1 MYLSILALP
10 MLGSAVGGL
19 FGRKVGVTGAHIIT
33 TGCLTASAVLAI
45 VAFYEVGLC
54 GSPVSIELFS
64 WIDSEFMLVQW
75 GFLFDSLTVSML
87 LPVLVV
93 SSLVHLYSI
102 SYMAED
108 PHNQRFFSYLSMFT
122 FFMLVL
128 VAGDNYFI
136 MFIGWEGI
144 GISSYLLINFW
155 YTRIQAN
162 KSGIKALTVN
172 RVGDMFLS
180 VGFFAIFW
188 VFGNVDYATVFSVAP
203 FINESAITII
213 GLLLLIGA
221 MAKSAQIGLHTWL
234 PDAMEG
240 PTPVSALIHAATLV
254 TAGVYLMLRSSPII
268 EYGPTVLVV
277 ITWVGALTAFFAATT
292 GLLQNDLKRVIAY
305 STCSQMGY
313 LFMAVGLSQYNVAL
327 FHLVNHA
334 FFKALLFL
342 AAGAVIHGMADQQD
356 LRRLGGLVN
365 FLPFTYTAIL
375 IGSLS
380 LMAFPFLTGFYSKD
394 LILEVALGQYEVS
407 GTIAYWLG
415 TISAVFTAFYSFRLI
430 SLTFFTVPNAPKGD
444 YLHAHEAPMII
455 VIPLVILSIM
465 SIGFGYV
472 AKDLFVG
479 IGSDFL
485 STALFQHPN
494 HISLVEAEFGLPLML
509 KLLPAIGSLFGAS
522 LALYLYHVVPGFTI
536 NLTYNTVGNALYKF
550 LNGKWLFDMVYNTF
564 IISGGLRLGHV
575 ISKVIDRGVIELV
588 GPYGFSTVLTNAG
601 RSVANYDTGVIT
613 SYALYIILGLISFI
627 FLLFAPVLLP
637 VAEGGESTLNSVFGD
652 NIGLILVYLTALVS
666 SGPTGPATAIDKK

>member
-10 MLGSAVGGL
+10 LFGSAVAGL
-19 FGRKVGVTGAHIIT
+19 LGRKIGVTGAHIVT
-33 TGCLTASAVLAI
+33 TGALMASALLSL

-54 GSPVSIELFS
+54 GSPVSIVLFS
-64 WIDSEFMLVQW
+64 WIDSEFLLVNW

-93 SSLVHLYSI
+93 SSLVHLYSV

-128 VAGDNYFI
+128 VAGDNYLILFV
-136 MFIGWEGI
+136 GWEGI
-144 GISSYLLINFW
+144 GVSSYLLINFW

-162 KSGIKALTVN
+162 KSGMKAMIVN

-180 VGFFAIFW
+180 VGFFSILW
-188 VFGNVDYATVFSVAP
+188 VFGNVDYATVFRIAP
-203 FINESAITII
+203 YINETAITII

-221 MAKSAQIGLHTWL
+221 MAKSAQFGLHTWL
-234 PDAMEG
+234 PDRMEG

-277 ITWVGALTAFFAATT
+277 ITWVGALTAFVAATT

-305 STCSQMGY
+305 STMSQMGY
-313 LFMAVGLSQYNVAL
+313 LFMAVGLSQYNAAL

-356 LRRLGGLVN
+356 MRRLGGLVN

-407 GTIAYWLG
+407 GSLAYWLG
-415 TISAVFTAFYSFRLI
+415 TISAVFTRFYSFRLI
-430 SLTFFTVPNAPKGD
+430 SLTFFGTRNAPKGD

-455 VIPLVILSIM
+455 VIPLVILSIL
-465 SIGFGYV
+465 SIAFGYV
-472 AKDLFVG
+472 AKDAFVG
-479 IGSDFL
+479 VGTDFL

-494 HISLVEAEFGLPLML
+494 HISLIEAEFGIPLAL
-509 KLLPAIGSLFGAS
+509 KLLPGIGSLFGAAS
-522 LALYLYHVVPGFTI
+522 AVYLYHVTPLFTI
-536 NLTYNTVGNALYKF
+536 NLTNNTLGKAIYKF
-550 LNGKWLFDMVYNTF
+550 LNGKWLVDNVYNVF
-564 IISGGLRLGHV
+564 IITGGLRLGHT
-575 ISKVIDRGVIELV
+575 ISKVIDRGILELV
-588 GPYGFSTVLTNAG
+588 GPFGVSNVLNNTG
-601 RSVANYDTGVIT
+601 RNIASYDTGVIT
-613 SYALYIILGLISFI
+613 TYALYIILGLITFL
-627 FLLFAPVLLP
+627 FLLFAPILL
-637 VAEGGESTLNSVFGD
+637 GSSLESTLGGD
-652 NIGLILVYLTALVS
+652 IGLLLIFFCALVLS
-666 SGPTGPATAIDKK
+666 PSVNKSETK

>member
-1 MYLSILALP
+1 MF
-10 MLGSAVGGL
+10 GSAIAGL
-19 FGRKVGVTGAHIIT
+19 LGRKIGVTGAHIIT
-33 TGCLTASAVLAI
+33 TGALMASALLAL
-45 VAFYEVGLC
+45 VAFYEVALC
-54 GSPVSIELFS
+54 GSPVSIELLS
-64 WIDSEFMLVQW
+64 WIDSEFLLVQW

-122 FFMLVL
+122 FFMLIL
-128 VAGDNYFI
+128 VAGDNYLI
-136 MFIGWEGI
+136 LFIGWEGI
-144 GISSYLLINFW
+144 GIASFLLINFW

-172 RVGDMFLS
+172 RVGDMFMS
-180 VGFFAIFW
+180 VGFFAILW
-188 VFGNVDYATVFSVAP
+188 VFGNLDYATVFSIAP
-203 FINESAITII
+203 FINETAITII
-213 GLLLLIGA
+213 GLLLLTGA
-221 MAKSAQIGLHTWL
+221 MAKSAQLGLHTWL

-365 FLPFTYTAIL
+365 FLPFSYTAIL

-407 GTIAYWLG
+407 GNIAYWLG

-430 SLTFFTVPNAPKGD
+430 SLTFFTYPNAPKGD
-444 YLHAHEAPMII
+444 YLHAHDAPMII
-455 VIPLVILSIM
+455 IIPLVILSIL
-465 SIGFGYV
+465 SIVFGYV
-472 AKDLFVG
+472 AKDAFVG
-479 IGSDFL
+479 VGTDML
-485 STALFQHPN
+485 STALFQHPD
-494 HISLVEAEFGLPLML
+494 HISLIEAEFGLPLAL
-509 KLLPAIGSLFGAS
+509 KLLPAVGSLFGAG
-522 LALYLYHVVPGFTI
+522 LALYLYHVAPLFTI
-536 NLTYNTVGNALYKF
+536 HLTDGALGKALYKF
-550 LNGKWLFDMVYNTF
+550 LNGKWLIDNVYNGF
-564 IISGGLRLGHV
+564 IITGGLRLGHI

-588 GPYGFSTVLTNAG
+588 GPFGLSNALTNTG
-601 RSVANYDTGVIT
+601 RNIASYDTGIIT

-627 FLLFAPVLLP
+627 FLLFAPILL
-637 VAEGGESTLNSVFGD
+637 GGTLDAVFGGD
-652 NIGLILVYLTALVS
+652 IGLILVYLSALVLLPTAVSAS
-666 SGPTGPATAIDKK
+666 SK

>member
-10 MLGSAVGGL
+10 LFGSAVAGL
-19 FGRKVGVTGAHIIT
+19 LGRKIGVTGAHIVT
-33 TGCLTASAVLAI
+33 TGALMTSALLAL

-64 WIDSEFMLVQW
+64 WIDSEFLLVNW

-93 SSLVHLYSI
+93 SSLVHLYSV

-128 VAGDNYFI
+128 VAGDNYLI
-136 MFIGWEGI
+136 LFIGWEGI
-144 GISSYLLINFW
+144 GVSSYLLINFW

-162 KSGIKALTVN
+162 KSGIKAMTVN

-180 VGFFAIFW
+180 IGFFAILW
-188 VFGNVDYATVFSVAP
+188 VFGNVDYATVFRIAP
-203 FINESAITII
+203 YINETAITII
-213 GLLLLIGA
+213 GLLLLVGA
-221 MAKSAQIGLHTWL
+221 MAKSAQFGLHTWL
-234 PDAMEG
+234 PDRMEG

-277 ITWVGALTAFFAATT
+277 ITWVGALTAFVAATT

-305 STCSQMGY
+305 STMSQMGY
-313 LFMAVGLSQYNVAL
+313 LFMAVGLSQYNAAL

-407 GTIAYWLG
+407 GNLAYWLG
-415 TISAVFTAFYSFRLI
+415 TISAVFTRFYSFRLI
-430 SLTFFTVPNAPKGD
+430 SLTFFGTRNAPKGD

-455 VIPLVILSIM
+455 VIPLVILSIL
-465 SIGFGYV
+465 SIAFGYV
-472 AKDLFVG
+472 AKDAFVG
-479 IGSDFL
+479 VGTDFL

-494 HISLVEAEFGLPLML
+494 HISLIEAEFGIPLAL
-509 KLLPAIGSLFGAS
+509 KLLPAIGSFFGAA
-522 LALYLYHVVPGFTI
+522 LAVYLYHVTPLFTI
-536 NLTYNTVGNALYKF
+536 NLTNNILGKAIYKF
-550 LNGKWLFDMVYNTF
+550 LNGKWLVDNVYNVF
-564 IISGGLRLGHV
+564 IITGGLRLGHT
-575 ISKVIDRGVIELV
+575 ISKVIDRGILELV
-588 GPYGFSTVLTNAG
+588 GPFGLSNVLSNTG
-601 RSVANYDTGVIT
+601 RNIASYDTGIIT
-613 SYALYIILGLISFI
+613 SYALYIILGLITFL
-627 FLLFAPVLLP
+627 FLLFAPILLGTSLESVL
-637 VAEGGESTLNSVFGD
+637 GGD
-652 NIGLILVYLTALVS
+652 IGLILVFFSALVLLPS
-666 SGPTGPATAIDKK
+666 VNKSETK

>member
-10 MLGSAVGGL
+10 LFGSAVAGL
-19 FGRKVGVTGAHIIT
+19 LGRKIGVTGAHIIT
-33 TGCLTASAVLAI
+33 TGALMASAGLAL

-54 GSPVSIELFS
+54 SSPVSIELLS
-64 WIDSEFMLVQW
+64 WIDSESLLVSW

-128 VAGDNYFI
+128 VAGDNYLI
-136 MFIGWEGI
+136 LFIGWEGI

-180 VGFFAIFW
+180 VGFFAILW
-188 VFGNVDYATVFSVAP
+188 VFGNVDYATVFSLAP
-203 FINESAITII
+203 YINETAITII

-221 MAKSAQIGLHTWL
+221 MAKSAQFGLHTWL

-268 EYGPTVLVV
+268 EYGPTVLIV

-407 GTIAYWLG
+407 GNIAYWLG

-455 VIPLVILSIM
+455 VIPLVILSIL

-472 AKDLFVG
+472 AKDCFVG
-479 IGSDFL
+479 VGTDFL
-485 STALFQHPN
+485 STALFQHPD
-494 HISLVEAEFGLPLML
+494 HISLIEAEFGLPLFF
-509 KLLPAIGSLFGAS
+509 KLLPAVGSLFGAG
-522 LALYLYHVVPGFTI
+522 LAVYLYHAAPLFTI
-536 NLTYNTVGNALYKF
+536 HLTDGVVGKALYKF
-550 LNGKWLFDMVYNTF
+550 LNGKWLVDNVYNHYVIT
-564 IISGGLRLGHV
+564 GALKVGHT
-575 ISKVIDRGVIELV
+575 ISKVIDRGIIELV
-588 GPYGFSTVLTNAG
+588 GPFGLSNVLTKTG
-601 RSVANYDTGVIT
+601 RNIASYDTGVIT

-627 FLLFAPVLLP
+627 FLLFAPILLGGTLESVL
-637 VAEGGESTLNSVFGD
+637 GGD
-652 NIGLILVYLTALVS
+652 IGLILVFLSALVLLPSVS
-666 SGPTGPATAIDKK
+666 SKKS

>member
-1 MYLSILALP
+1 MYLAILALP
-10 MLGSAVGGL
+10 L
-19 FGRKVGVTGAHIIT
+19 FGSRVAGLLGRKIGVTGAHIIT
-33 TGCLTASAVLAI
+33 TGALMISARLSL

-54 GSPVSIELFS
+54 NSPVSIELFN
-64 WIDSEFMLVQW
+64 WIDSESLLVSW

-87 LPVLVV
+87 LPVLIV

-128 VAGDNYFI
+128 VAGDNYLILFV
-136 MFIGWEGI
+136 GWEGI

-155 YTRIQAN
+155 LTRIQAN

-172 RVGDMFLS
+172 RVGDMGLS
-180 VGFFAIFW
+180 VGFFAILW
-188 VFGNVDYATVFSVAP
+188 VFGNLDYATVFSVAP
-203 FINESAITII
+203 YINETAITII

-254 TAGVYLMLRSSPII
+254 TAGLYLMMRSSPII
-268 EYGPTVLVV
+268 EYGPTVLIV
-277 ITWVGALTAFFAATT
+277 ITWVGSLTAFVAATT

-305 STCSQMGY
+305 STMSQMGY

-342 AAGAVIHGMADQQD
+342 SAGAVIHRMADQQD
-356 LRRLGGLVN
+356 MRRLGGLVN

-407 GTIAYWLG
+407 GNVAYWLG
-415 TISAVFTAFYSFRLI
+415 TLSAVFTAFYSARLI
-430 SLTFFTVPNAPKGD
+430 SLVFFTYPNAPKGD
-444 YLHAHEAPMII
+444 YLHTHEAPMII
-455 VIPLVILSIM
+455 VIPLVILSIF

-472 AKDLFVG
+472 AKDCFVG

-485 STALFQHPN
+485 STALFQLPN
-494 HISLVEAEFGLPLML
+494 HISLVEAEFGLPQFL
-509 KLLPAIGSLFGAS
+509 KLLPMFGSFFGFG
-522 LALYLYHVVPGFTI
+522 LAFYLYHVTPLFTI
-536 NLTYNTVGNALYKF
+536 NLTDNSVGKALYTF
-550 LNGKWLFDMVYNTF
+550 FNGKWLFDNIYNHYF
-564 IISGGLRLGHV
+564 ISGGMALGHS
-575 ISKVIDRGVIELV
+575 ISKVIDRGIIELV
-588 GPYGFSTVLTNAG
+588 GPFGLSNTLTRRGKNI
-601 RSVANYDTGVIT
+601 RSYDSGVIT
-613 SYALYIILGLISFI
+613 SYALYIILGLISFL
-627 FLLFAPVLLP
+627 FLLFAPILLGGTLESVLGGDIRLVLVFLSALVLLP
-637 VAEGGESTLNSVFGD
+637 AT
-652 NIGLILVYLTALVS
+652 S
-666 SGPTGPATAIDKK
+666 SSK

>member
-10 MLGSAVGGL
+10 FFGSAVAGL
-19 FGRKVGVTGAHIIT
+19 LGRKIGVTGAHIIT
-33 TGCLTASAVLAI
+33 TGALMTTTLLAL

-64 WIDSEFMLVQW
+64 WIDSEFMYVSW

-128 VAGDNYFI
+128 VTGDNYLI
-136 MFIGWEGI
+136 MFVGWEGI

-180 VGFFAIFW
+180 IGFFAIFW

-203 FINESAITII
+203 YINETAITVI
-213 GLLLLIGA
+213 GLLLLLGA
-221 MAKSAQIGLHTWL
+221 MAKSAQLGLHTWL

-268 EYGPTVLVV
+268 EYGPTTLVV
-277 ITWVGALTAFFAATT
+277 ITWVGALTAFVAATT

-305 STCSQMGY
+305 STMSQMGY
-313 LFMAVGLSQYNVAL
+313 LFMACGLSQYNVAL

-342 AAGAVIHGMADQQD
+342 AAGSVIHAMADQQD

-394 LILEVALGQYEVS
+394 LILEVALGQYELS
-407 GTIAYWLG
+407 GSVAYWLG
-415 TISAVFTAFYSFRLI
+415 TISAVFTAFYSLRLI

-444 YLHAHEAPMII
+444 YLHTHEAPTII

-465 SIGFGYV
+465 SIAFGYV

-479 IGSDFL
+479 VGSDFL
-485 STALFQHPN
+485 STALFQHPD
-494 HISLVEAEFGLPLML
+494 HISLIEAEFGLPLGL
-509 KLLPAIGSLFGAS
+509 KLLPAIGSVFGAVF
-522 LALYLYHVVPGFTI
+522 AVYLYHVVPLYTI
-536 NLTYNTVGNALYKF
+536 RLTHSPLGNAMYKF
-550 LNGKWLFDMVYNTF
+550 FNGKWLFDVVINRY
-564 IISGGLRLGHV
+564 IIGGGLRLGYV
-575 ISKVIDRGVIELV
+575 ISKVVDRGLIELF
-588 GPYGFSTVLTNAG
+588 GPFGFSTVLTNAG
-601 RSVANYDTGVIT
+601 KSVSNYDTGLIT

-627 FLLFAPVLLP
+627 FLLFAPVLFTSLTDSEFSS
-637 VAEGGESTLNSVFGD
+637 VGGM
-652 NIGLILVYLTALVS
+652 GLILLYVS
-666 SGPTGPATAIDKK
+666 SLVLLPTNTSKAK

>member
-1 MYLSILALP
+1 MYLAILALP
-10 MLGSAVGGL
+10 MFGSAVAGL
-19 FGRKVGVTGAHIIT
+19 RGRTIGVTGAHIIT
-33 TGCLTASAVLAI
+33 TGCLMTSAALSI
-45 VAFYEVGLC
+45 VAFYEVGLS
-54 GSPVSIELFS
+54 GSPVSIVIGS

-87 LPVLVV
+87 LPVLIV

-102 SYMAED
+102 SYMAGD

-136 MFIGWEGI
+136 MFVGWEGI

-155 YTRIQAN
+155 YTRMQAN
-162 KSGIKALTVN
+162 KAGMKALTVN

-188 VFGNVDYATVFSVAP
+188 VFGNVDYASVFSVAP
-203 FINESAITII
+203 YINETAITII
-213 GLLLLIGA
+213 GLLLLVGA
-221 MAKSAQIGLHTWL
+221 MAKSANIPLHTWL

-380 LMAFPFLTGFYSKD
+380 LMALPFMTGFYSKD

-415 TISAVFTAFYSFRLI
+415 TISAVFTAFYSFRLV
-430 SLTFFTVPNAPKGD
+430 SLTFFTTPNAPKGD

-455 VIPLVILSIM
+455 VISLVILSIM
-465 SIGFGYV
+465 SIVFGYI
-472 AKDLFVG
+472 AKDMFVG
-479 IGSDFL
+479 VGTDFL
-485 STALFQHPN
+485 STALFQHPD
-494 HISLVEAEFGLPLML
+494 HITLIEAEFGLPLLM
-509 KLLPAIGSLFGAS
+509 KLLPAIGSLFGAG
-522 LALYLYHVVPGFTI
+522 LALYLYHVVPSITI
-536 NLTYNTVGNALYKF
+536 SLTNGPIGYGVYSFLNAKWYWDALY
-550 LNGKWLFDMVYNTF
+550 NGL
-564 IISGGLRLGHV
+564 IIESGLRIGLV
-575 ISKVIDRGVIELV
+575 ISKVIDRGIIELT
-588 GPYGFSTVLTNAG
+588 GPYGLSTVLTGAG
-601 RSVANYDTGVIT
+601 RSVATYDTGVIT
-613 SYALYIILGLISFI
+613 SYALYIMLGLVSLI
-627 FLLFAPVLLP
+627 FLVFAP
-637 VAEGGESTLNSVFGD
+637 TNMVFNEYGLS
-652 NIGLILVYLTALVS
+652 LILVYLSALVLLPS
-666 SGPTGPATAIDKK
+666 STRTS

>member
-10 MLGSAVGGL
+10 MFGSAVGGL
-19 FGRKVGVTGAHIIT
+19 LGRKIGVTGAHIIT
-33 TGCLTASAVLAI
+33 TGCLTASALLAI

-122 FFMLVL
+122 FFMLIL

-188 VFGNVDYATVFSVAP
+188 VFGNVDYATVFSIAP

-277 ITWVGALTAFFAATT
+277 VTWIGALTAFFAATT

-407 GTIAYWLG
+407 GNIAYWLG

-485 STALFQHPN
+485 STALFQHPD
-494 HISLVEAEFGLPLML
+494 HISLVEAEFGLPLIL
-509 KLLPAIGSLFGAS
+509 KLLPAIGSLFGAA
-522 LALYLYHVVPGFTI
+522 LAVYLYHAVPGFTI
-536 NLTYNTVGNALYKF
+536 SLTNNTIGNALYKF
-550 LNGKWLFDMVYNTF
+550 LNGKWLFDMAYNSY

-588 GPYGFSTVLTNAG
+588 GPYGFSNVLTNAG
-601 RSVANYDTGVIT
+601 RSVASYDTGVIT

-627 FLLFAPVLLP
+627 FLLFAPVLLQ
-637 VAEGGESTLNSVFGD
+637 GGTVESVFGGD
-652 NIGLILVYLTALVS
+652 IGLILVYLSTLVLLPTAAM
-666 SGPTGPATAIDKK
+666 TGAKNPRQ

>member
-1 MYLSILALP
+1 M
-10 MLGSAVGGL
+10 
-19 FGRKVGVTGAHIIT
+19 
-33 TGCLTASAVLAI
+33 ASALLSL

-64 WIDSEFMLVQW
+64 WIDSEFLLVNW

-93 SSLVHLYSI
+93 SSLVHLYSV

-128 VAGDNYFI
+128 VAGDNYLILFV
-136 MFIGWEGI
+136 GWEGI
-144 GISSYLLINFW
+144 GVSSYLLINFW

-162 KSGIKALTVN
+162 KSGIKAMTVN

-180 VGFFAIFW
+180 VGFFSILW
-188 VFGNVDYATVFSVAP
+188 VFGNVDYATVFRIAP
-203 FINESAITII
+203 YINETAITII
-213 GLLLLIGA
+213 GLLLLVGA
-221 MAKSAQIGLHTWL
+221 MAKSAQFGLHTWL

-277 ITWVGALTAFFAATT
+277 ITWVGALTAFVAATT

-305 STCSQMGY
+305 STMSQMGY

-356 LRRLGGLVN
+356 MRRLGGLVN

-407 GTIAYWLG
+407 GNLAYWLG
-415 TISAVFTAFYSFRLI
+415 TISAVFTRFYSFRLI
-430 SLTFFTVPNAPKGD
+430 SLTFFGTRNAPKGD

-455 VIPLVILSIM
+455 VIPLVILSIL
-465 SIGFGYV
+465 SIAFGYV
-472 AKDLFVG
+472 AKDAFVG
-479 IGSDFL
+479 VGTDFL

-494 HISLVEAEFGLPLML
+494 HISLIEAEFGIPLAL
-509 KLLPAIGSLFGAS
+509 KLLPIIGSFFGAAS
-522 LALYLYHVVPGFTI
+522 AVYLYHVTPLFTI
-536 NLTYNTVGNALYKF
+536 NLTNNTLGKAIYEF
-550 LNGKWLFDMVYNTF
+550 LNGKWLVDNVYNVF
-564 IISGGLRLGHV
+564 IITGALRLGHTV
-575 ISKVIDRGVIELV
+575 SKVIDRGILELV
-588 GPYGFSTVLTNAG
+588 GPFGVSNVLSNTG
-601 RSVANYDTGVIT
+601 RNIASYDTGIIT
-613 SYALYIILGLISFI
+613 SYALYIILGLITFL
-627 FLLFAPVLLP
+627 FLLFAPILLGSSLESVL
-637 VAEGGESTLNSVFGD
+637 GGD
-652 NIGLILVYLTALVS
+652 IGLILIFFCALVLLPS
-666 SGPTGPATAIDKK
+666 VNKPETK

>member
-10 MLGSAVGGL
+10 MFGSAVGGL
-19 FGRKVGVTGAHIIT
+19 LGRKIGVTGAHIIT
-33 TGCLTASAVLAI
+33 TGCLTASALLAI

-122 FFMLVL
+122 FFMLIL

-188 VFGNVDYATVFSVAP
+188 VFGNVDYATVFSIAP
-203 FINESAITII
+203 FINETAITII
-213 GLLLLIGA
+213 GLLLLVGA

-277 ITWVGALTAFFAATT
+277 VTWVGALTAFFAATT

-407 GTIAYWLG
+407 GNIAYWLG

-485 STALFQHPN
+485 SAALFQHPD
-494 HISLVEAEFGLPLML
+494 HISLVEAEFGLPLIL
-509 KLLPAIGSLFGAS
+509 KLLPAIGSLFGAA
-522 LALYLYHVVPGFTI
+522 LAVYLYHAVPGFTI
-536 NLTYNTVGNALYKF
+536 SLTNNTIGNALYKF
-550 LNGKWLFDMVYNTF
+550 LNGKWLFDMAYNSF

-575 ISKVIDRGVIELV
+575 ISKVMDRGVIELV
-588 GPYGFSTVLTNAG
+588 GPYGFSNVLTNAS
-601 RSVANYDTGVIT
+601 RSVASYDTGVIT

-627 FLLFAPVLLP
+627 FLLFAPVLLQ
-637 VAEGGESTLNSVFGD
+637 GGTVESVFGGD
-652 NIGLILVYLTALVS
+652 IGLILVYLSALVLL
-666 SGPTGPATAIDKK
+666 PTAAMTGSKSPR

>member
-1 MYLSILALP
+1 L
-10 MLGSAVGGL
+10 
-19 FGRKVGVTGAHIIT
+19 
-33 TGCLTASAVLAI
+33 
-45 VAFYEVGLC
+45 
-54 GSPVSIELFS
+54 
-64 WIDSEFMLVQW
+64 
-75 GFLFDSLTVSML
+75 
-87 LPVLVV
+87 
-93 SSLVHLYSI
+93 
-102 SYMAED
+102 
-108 PHNQRFFSYLSMFT
+108 
-122 FFMLVL
+122 
-128 VAGDNYFI
+128 
-136 MFIGWEGI
+136 I

-180 VGFFAIFW
+180 VGFFAIIW

-213 GLLLLIGA
+213 GLLLFVGA

-268 EYGPTVLVV
+268 EYGPTVLIV

-313 LFMAVGLSQYNVAL
+313 LFIAVGLSQYNVAL

-380 LMAFPFLTGFYSKD
+380 LIAFPFLTGFYSKD
-394 LILEVALGQYEVS
+394 LIIESGAAQFALS
-407 GTIAYWLG
+407 GYLVYWLG
-415 TISAVFTAFYSFRLI
+415 SISAGITRFYSFRLI
-430 SLTFFTVPNAPKGD
+430 SLTFFTTPSAPKGD
-444 YLHAHEAPMII
+444 YLHRHEAPIII

-465 SIGFGYV
+465 SIVFGYI
-472 AKDLFVG
+472 AKDAFVG
-479 IGSDFL
+479 PGSDFFAN
-485 STALFQHPN
+485 ALFQHPD
-494 HISLVEAEFGLPLML
+494 HITLIDAEFALASSV
-509 KLLPAIGSLFGAS
+509 KLLPMILSFMGAAAS
-522 LALYLYHVVPGFTI
+522 VYMYHVTPNFAISLTNNTI
-536 NLTYNTVGNALYKF
+536 GRRLYTF
-550 LNGKWLFDMVYNTF
+550 FNGKWLFDIVYNKY
-564 IISGGLRLGHV
+564 IISGSLQLGHI
-575 ISKVIDRGVIELV
+575 ISKVLDRGIIEMV
-588 GPYGFSTVLTNAG
+588 GPYGLTNTLTGTA
-601 RSVANYDTGVIT
+601 RSISSYDTGVIT
-613 SYALYIILGLISFI
+613 SYALYIILGLMSFI
-627 FLLFAPVLLP
+627 FLLFAPLLVNVDPALNISLVIVYIFTVILLRETKSTNTPNMRMLFVRVLKT
-637 VAEGGESTLNSVFGD
+637 SNY
-652 NIGLILVYLTALVS
+652 IGHI
-666 SGPTGPATAIDKK
+666 